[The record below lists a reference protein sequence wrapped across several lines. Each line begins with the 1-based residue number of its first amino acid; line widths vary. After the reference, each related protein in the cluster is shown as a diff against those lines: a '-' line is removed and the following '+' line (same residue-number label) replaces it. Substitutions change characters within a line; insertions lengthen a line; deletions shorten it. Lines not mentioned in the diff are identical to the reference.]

1 MNKRPITEDDLHAF
15 VDKALDAERHHEV
28 EAFLDTNTEA
38 AKRVASY
45 RMQAAALRSALESV
59 ASEPVPSRLNLAN
72 IVERQRPAGR
82 PRFAQM
88 AAAAVVLLGIGASG
102 GWFLKSYSAA
112 PTEGV
117 AALAQEAS
125 ASYSAFASDRLRPVE
140 VRADG
145 SDDLKLLASETLG
158 GSVAIPDLSKAG
170 YRLMGGRVVPT
181 FHGSGFMLMYDNDR
195 GSRLVMLTR
204 RMKVDQD
211 KQMVASDQRDIRGW
225 SWASS
230 GLGYS
235 LVGAIGSEELHP
247 IADQIRSQ
255 I

>member
-1 MNKRPITEDDLHAF
+1 MNKKPITEDDLHAF

-28 EAFLDTNTEA
+28 AAFLDTNEEA

-45 RMQAAALRSALESV
+45 QVQAAALRSALQTT
-59 ASEPVPSRLNLAN
+59 ATEPVPSRLNLAN
-72 IVERQRPAGR
+72 IIEAQRPSVR

-88 AAAAVVLLGIGASG
+88 AAAAVVLLGIGVSG
-102 GWFLKSYSAA
+102 GWLLKGYSMP

-117 AALAQEAS
+117 SALAQEAS

-145 SDDLKLLASETLG
+145 TDGLKVLASTTIG
-158 GSVAIPDLSKAG
+158 GAVVIPDLTKAG

-181 FHGSGFMLMYDNDR
+181 SHGSGFMLMYDNDK

-204 RMKVDQD
+204 RMKVDQN

-225 SWASS
+225 SWASN

-247 IADQIRSQ
+247 IADEIRSR

>member
-15 VDKALDAERHHEV
+15 VDKALDAERHREV
-28 EAFLDTNTEA
+28 AAFLDTHPEA
-38 AKRVASY
+38 ATRVASY
-45 RMQAAALRSALESV
+45 HAQAVALRSALE
-59 ASEPVPSRLNLAN
+59 AAATEPVPSRLNLAN
-72 IVERQRPAGR
+72 IIETRRPAGR

-88 AAAAVVLLGIGASG
+88 AAAAVVLLAIGASG
-102 GWFLKSYSAA
+102 GWLVKGYTMP

-145 SDDLKLLASETLG
+145 TDDLMVLASATIG
-158 GSVAIPDLSKAG
+158 GSVAIPDLTKAG

-181 FHGSGFMLMYDNDR
+181 SHGSGFMLMYDNDK

-211 KQMVASDQRDIRGW
+211 KQMVASDQRDIRSW
-225 SWASS
+225 SWASN

-235 LVGAIGSEELHP
+235 IVGAIASDELHP
-247 IADQIRSQ
+247 IADEIRSQ

>member
-15 VDKALDAERHHEV
+15 VDKALDAERYRDV
-28 EAFLDTNTEA
+28 AAFLDTNEEA

-45 RMQAAALRSALESV
+45 QMQAAGLRSALEPT
-59 ASEPVPSRLNLAN
+59 ATEPVPSRLNLAN
-72 IVERQRPAGR
+72 IIEMQRPAGR
-82 PRFAQM
+82 PRVAQS
-88 AAAAVVLLGIGASG
+88 AAAAIVLLAIGASG
-102 GWFLKSYSAA
+102 GWLVKGYSMP

-117 AALAQEAS
+117 SALAQEAS
-125 ASYSAFASDRLRPVE
+125 ASYSAFAGDRLRPVE

-145 SDDLKLLASETLG
+145 TDDLKLLASETLG
-158 GSVAIPDLSKAG
+158 GSVAIPDLTKAG
-170 YRLMGGRVVPT
+170 YRLMGGRVIPT

-211 KQMVASDQRDIRGW
+211 KQMVASEQRDIRGW
-225 SWASS
+225 SWASR

-235 LVGAIGSEELHP
+235 LVGAIGSQELHP
-247 IADQIRSQ
+247 IADEMRSQ